1 MFRGFKDFLLRGN
14 VIDLSVAVVIGAAFT
29 AVVTAF
35 TDAFL
40 KPLIQLL
47 SPAGEQFRGTMKVD
61 GVVFDYASFI
71 NQAITFLITAAVVY
85 FLVVAPVKALQAR
98 RLRGEE
104 SGPAQATD
112 VQLLTEIRDLLQ
124 DQATAPGRP
133 VDRPAVRP
141 AEVDPAGTAPVP
153 PPVRLPAVP
162 PLRPGPPT
170 PPRDLAA
177 AGRGPRHG
185 RG

>member
-29 AVVTAF
+29 SVVTAF

-85 FLVVAPVKALQAR
+85 FLVVAPMKALQAR

-112 VQLLTEIRDLLQ
+112 VQLLAEIRDLLQ
-124 DQATAPGRP
+124 DQATAP
-133 VDRPAVRP
+133 ARP
-141 AEVDPAGTAPVP
+141 AEADPAGTAPLL
-153 PPVRLPAVP
+153 PPVRLPSAP
-162 PLRPGPPT
+162 PVRPGPS
-170 PPRDLAA
+170 RDLAA
-177 AGRGPRHG
+177 AGRAPRHG